1 MIEARESRGD
11 GLDLR
16 VELVVG
22 NQPVDVSVLLRARSI
37 EIVGHEE
44 DLECPAAT
52 DQAGEPSHRTAPGNH
67 TDANFP
73 LAEKRVLARGEPQ
86 ITGENELAPG
96 AAGAPPDRGDAD
108 HRGTS
113 QTDKDVDPGRQSSGT
128 DPSAS
133 VLRGSFSKS

>member
-1 MIEARESRGD
+1 MNS
-11 GLDLR
+11 
-16 VELVVG
+16 
-22 NQPVDVSVLLRARSI
+22 
-37 EIVGHEE
+37 
-44 DLECPAAT
+44 
-52 DQAGEPSHRTAPGNH
+52 H
-67 TDANFP
+67 TDAYFP

-128 DPSAS
+128 DPECLSPAGV
-133 VLRGSFSKS
+133 VLQVIMGKVEIPVGAVEHNDIEVTISLDEADEVGARRQLSP

>member
-16 VELVVG
+16 AELVVG

-37 EIVGHEE
+37 EIVGNEE

-52 DQAGEPSHRTAPGNH
+52 GQAGGPSHRTVHGNH
-67 TDANFP
+67 PDANFP

-96 AAGAPPDRGDAD
+96 AAGAPTDRGDA
-108 HRGTS
+108 
-113 QTDKDVDPGRQSSGT
+113 
-128 DPSAS
+128 
-133 VLRGSFSKS
+133 